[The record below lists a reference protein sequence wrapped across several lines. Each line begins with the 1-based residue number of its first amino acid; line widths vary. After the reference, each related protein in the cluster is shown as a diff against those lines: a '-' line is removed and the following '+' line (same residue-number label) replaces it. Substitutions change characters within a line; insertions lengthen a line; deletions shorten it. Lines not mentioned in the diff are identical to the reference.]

1 MMLSYRQQQVFEFEL
16 LDKLRM
22 KKKIGRIWEIYLNE
36 LHNVKKTVSRLSIM
50 TKIAK
55 RSININR

>member
-36 LHNVKKTVSRLSIM
+36 LHNVKKTVSRLSI
-50 TKIAK
+50 TIKIAK